1 MFGDVGHGGVVLI
14 LGLLMALR
22 PNVFPKSIAKMRSLV
37 LLMGFFSTYC
47 GIIYN
52 EFFAVAIPITDSCY

>member
-1 MFGDVGHGGVVLI
+1 MFGDVGHGGIVLLI
-14 LGLLMALR
+14 GLLMVLR
-22 PNVFPKSIAKMRSLV
+22 PNMFPKSVNKVKSLI

-52 EFFAVAIPITDSCY
+52 EFFAVPIPIT